1 LREESQGSEYEEH
14 EFETERST
22 VVNQV
27 SQICSL
33 KCTHLTAAAGRYV
46 ACWEAW
52 KEHESD
58 SKGLKKIEPEIEAS
72 CRKIIEESNNPDKYY
87 IVDDIKEAV
96 EVQHRCREYL
106 RNIEVQLF
114 YLEADSDEEYKWEH
128 KLAAMKAIVNSLS
141 DYMTKPALDIERID
155 LMEALLL
162 SKKVFKDFA

>member
-1 LREESQGSEYEEH
+1 M
-14 EFETERST
+14 
-22 VVNQV
+22 
-27 SQICSL
+27 CSF
-33 KCTHLTAAAGRYV
+33 KCTILTPAAVRYV

-87 IVDDIKEAV
+87 IVEDIKEAV

-106 RNIEVQLF
+106 RNIEVHLF
-114 YLEADSDEEYKWEH
+114 YLEADSDEEYKWEL
-128 KLAAMKAIVNSLS
+128 KLAAMKAIVSSLS
-141 DYMTKPALDIERID
+141 DYMTKPALDIERVD